1 MLERVREYNLLLI
14 PQRGSLFPMK
24 KNKIYTFLAVC
35 TAAILT
41 LSVPAWAS
49 QVTITPLDK
58 GTSISQSQVQET
70 QPTKA
75 SGAQN
80 TSGENTPSQK
90 GDVSSITKPT
100 IASQGAVLLNAA
112 DGSVLFSQNGETQYY
127 PASITKLMTALL
139 VAENCN
145 LDDTVTFS
153 STATTNLES
162 GAVSIG
168 MTEGDTLSVR
178 QCLYALL
185 LKSANEVGNAL
196 AEHVA
201 GSNAAFAEKMNAKAA
216 SLGCTNTHF
225 ANPHGLNDPNHYT
238 TPHDMALIARA
249 AFANDIVKT
258 VASTRTY
265 TLPATKKNP
274 SGLTVTM
281 GHKMLNPNDSRYY
294 QGIIGG
300 KTGYTSKAGNT
311 LVTAAERN
319 GVRLIA
325 VVMKSQSTHY
335 TDTKALL
342 DYGFKLAEAG
352 ALTGQNTSQNT
363 SQAPTPGNSTNNTN
377 SANNANNTNN
387 VNNTNNT
394 NNTNNSSSQETKASA
409 PTQPESADTNTGG
422 PGAVKERGWVK
433 DDNGWYYV
441 KGNGIKAVGEWIT
454 DNGETY
460 WIQSDHYM
468 AKGWKELDGKWYYF
482 CSTGSLAKNVWK
494 AGANGIWYYLGQDG
508 VMLTN
513 TTTPDGYK
521 VGADGAWI
529 R

>member
-1 MLERVREYNLLLI
+1 
-14 PQRGSLFPMK
+14 MK
-24 KNKIYTFLAVC
+24 KHRSSQFLAIC
-35 TAAILT
+35 TAAVLA

-49 QVTITPLDK
+49 QVSITPLDT
-58 GTSISQSQVQET
+58 GNTTSSQSQSG
-70 QPTKA
+70 A
-75 SGAQN
+75 SEPSTAQN
-80 TSGENTPSQK
+80 TSGQTV
-90 GDVSSITKPT
+90 DISSITKPT
-100 IASQGAVLLNAA
+100 VASQGAVLLNAA
-112 DGSVLFSQNGETQYY
+112 DGSVLFSKNGDTTYY

-153 STATTNLES
+153 ATATTNLES

-168 MTEGDTLSVR
+168 MAEGDTMTVR

-265 TLPATKKNP
+265 TLPATKNNP

-281 GHKMLNPNDSRYY
+281 GHKMLNPNDARYY

-311 LVTAAERN
+311 LVTVAERN
-319 GVRLIA
+319 GVRLVA

-352 ALTGQNTSQNT
+352 ALTGQSTSQN
-363 SQAPTPGNSTNNTN
+363 NTQVSGPASGKN
-377 SANNANNTNN
+377 ESD
-387 VNNTNNT
+387 
-394 NNTNNSSSQETKASA
+394 NSSSSSNQAQETQGTTVTPAGQETAASTPVHA
-409 PTQPESADTNTGG
+409 VSSGNNTGG
-422 PGAVKERGWVK
+422 PGVTKERGWVK
-433 DDNGWYYV
+433 DDTGWYYV
-441 KGNGIKAVGEWIT
+441 KNNGVKASNEWIT
-454 DNGETY
+454 DNGEEY
-460 WIQSDHYM
+460 WIQADHYM
-468 AKGWKELDGKWYYF
+468 AKGWKEIDGNWYYL
-482 CSTGSLAKNVWK
+482 CSTGSMAKNVWK
-494 AGANGIWYYLGQDG
+494 TGAEGNWYYLGPDG

-513 TTTPDGYK
+513 TKTPDGYR
-521 VGADGAWI
+521 VGADGVWI
-529 R
+529 Q

>member
-1 MLERVREYNLLLI
+1 
-14 PQRGSLFPMK
+14 MK
-24 KNKIYTFLAVC
+24 KHKTSRFLAVC
-35 TAAILT
+35 TAAVLA

-49 QVTITPLDK
+49 QVTITPLDP
-58 GTSISQSQVQET
+58 GTSQTQAQET
-70 QPTKA
+70 QPTQSNQA
-75 SGAQN
+75 SNAQN
-80 TSGENTPSQK
+80 TSNQTTFTSSV
-90 GDVSSITKPT
+90 DVSSITKPT

-153 STATTNLES
+153 ATATSNLES

-168 MTEGDTLSVR
+168 MTEGDTMIVR

-352 ALTGQNTSQNT
+352 ALNGQSTSQNTSQNT
-363 SQAPTPGNSTNNTN
+363 SQTPAPGNTSKGSSSQTQETAA
-377 SANNANNTNN
+377 SGDQ
-387 VNNTNNT
+387 
-394 NNTNNSSSQETKASA
+394 TNNSQTSETSASA
-409 PTQPESADTNTGG
+409 HSASDNNTGG
-422 PGAVKERGWVK
+422 PGVTTERGWVK
-433 DDNGWYYV
+433 DNTGWYYV
-441 KGNGIKAVGEWIT
+441 KNNGVKASGEWIT

-460 WIQSDHYM
+460 WIEADHYM
-468 AKGWKELDGKWYYF
+468 AKGWKQIDGKWYYL

-494 AGANGIWYYLGQDG
+494 AGDDGTWYYLGQDG

-513 TTTPDGYK
+513 ATTPDGYK

-529 R
+529 K

>member
-35 TAAILT
+35 TAAIFT

-281 GHKMLNPNDSRYY
+281 GHKMLNPKDSRYY

-352 ALTGQNTSQNT
+352 ALTGQSTSQN
-363 SQAPTPGNSTNNTN
+363 NTQV
-377 SANNANNTNN
+377 SGPASGKNASD
-387 VNNTNNT
+387 
-394 NNTNNSSSQETKASA
+394 NSSSSSNQAQETQGTTVTPAGQETAASTPVHA
-409 PTQPESADTNTGG
+409 VSSGNNTGG
-422 PGAVKERGWVK
+422 PGVTKERGWVK
-433 DDNGWYYV
+433 DDTGWYYV
-441 KGNGIKAVGEWIT
+441 KNNGVKASNEWIT
-454 DNGETY
+454 DNGEEY
-460 WIQSDHYM
+460 WIQADHYM
-468 AKGWKELDGKWYYF
+468 AKGWKEIDGNWYYL
-482 CSTGSLAKNVWK
+482 CSTGSMAKNVWK
-494 AGANGIWYYLGQDG
+494 TGAEGNWYYLGPDG

-513 TTTPDGYK
+513 TKTPDGYR
-521 VGADGAWI
+521 VGADGVWI
-529 R
+529 Q

>member
-1 MLERVREYNLLLI
+1 
-14 PQRGSLFPMK
+14 MK
-24 KNKIYTFLAVC
+24 KYKTSRFLAVC
-35 TAAILT
+35 TAAILA

-49 QVTITPLDK
+49 QITITPLDT
-58 GTSISQSQVQET
+58 GTSTSQSQAQET
-70 QPTKA
+70 QPAQTTQA
-75 SGAQN
+75 SNSQDTSNQN
-80 TSGENTPSQK
+80 TSTRTV
-90 GDVSSITKPT
+90 DVSSITKPT

-112 DGSVLFSQNGETQYY
+112 DGKVLFSQNGETQYY

-153 STATTNLES
+153 ATATTNLES

-168 MTEGDTLSVR
+168 MTEGDTLTVR

-352 ALTGQNTSQNT
+352 ALSGGSSRQTQETAAS
-363 SQAPTPGNSTNNTN
+363 GNQTN
-377 SANNANNTNN
+377 SNQTSETSAPSHSTSG
-387 VNNTNNT
+387 
-394 NNTNNSSSQETKASA
+394 NNS
-409 PTQPESADTNTGG
+409 GG
-422 PGAVKERGWVK
+422 PGVTNERGWVK
-433 DDNGWYYV
+433 DNTGWYYV
-441 KGNGIKAVGEWIT
+441 KNNGVKASNEWIT

-460 WIQSDHYM
+460 WMEADHYM
-468 AKGWKELDGKWYYF
+468 AKG
-482 CSTGSLAKNVWK
+482 
-494 AGANGIWYYLGQDG
+494 
-508 VMLTN
+508 
-513 TTTPDGYK
+513 
-521 VGADGAWI
+521 
-529 R
+529 

>member
-1 MLERVREYNLLLI
+1 MR
-14 PQRGSLFPMK
+14 
-24 KNKIYTFLAVC
+24 KNKTYTFLAVC
-35 TAAILT
+35 TAAILA
-41 LSVPAWAS
+41 LSVPAGAS
-49 QVTITPLDK
+49 QVTITPLDP
-58 GTSISQSQVQET
+58 GTSTSQTQSQET
-70 QPTKA
+70 QPAQSNQA
-75 SGAQN
+75 SNAQN
-80 TSGENTPSQK
+80 ASNQTTSTSSV
-90 GDVSSITKPT
+90 DVSSITKPT

-153 STATTNLES
+153 ATATTNLES

-168 MTEGDTLSVR
+168 MTEGDTMTVR

-352 ALTGQNTSQNT
+352 ALNGQSTSQNTSQNT
-363 SQAPTPGNSTNNTN
+363 AQTPAPGNTSKG
-377 SANNANNTNN
+377 
-387 VNNTNNT
+387 
-394 NNTNNSSSQETKASA
+394 SSSQTQETAASGDQANSSQTNTDQTSETSA
-409 PTQPESADTNTGG
+409 PVHSASDNNTGG
-422 PGAVKERGWVK
+422 PGVTTERGWVK
-433 DDNGWYYV
+433 DETGWYYV
-441 KGNGIKAVGEWIT
+441 KNNGVKASNEWIT
-454 DNGETY
+454 DNGEIY
-460 WIQSDHYM
+460 WIEADHYM
-468 AKGWKELDGKWYYF
+468 AKGWKQIDGKWYYL
-482 CSTGSLAKNVWK
+482 CSTGSLAKNAWK
-494 AGANGIWYYLGQDG
+494 AGADGTWYYLGQDG
-508 VMLTN
+508 VMLIN

-529 R
+529 K